1 MKKLILEEDIQKISA
16 TKILEEMRKD
26 GCPRRTSW
34 KKLKGTYKKPIG
46 KEEVERL
53 IAGIQQEIIPDEL
66 DMKTL
71 NEIEK
76 GLIDWLG
83 ERKV

>member
-1 MKKLILEEDIQKISA
+1 MDAS
-16 TKILEEMRKD
+16 RKN
-26 GCPRRTSW
+26 RFW
-34 KKLKGTYKKPIG
+34 KKLKGTYKKSIG

-53 IAGIQQEIIPDEL
+53 IAGIQQEVIPDEL
-66 DMKTL
+66 DIRTL

-76 GLIDWLG
+76 GLIDWSG

>member
-1 MKKLILEEDIQKISA
+1 MAASRKKMFLQ
-16 TKILEEMRKD
+16 
-26 GCPRRTSW
+26 
-34 KKLKGTYKKPIG
+34 KLKGTYKKPIG

-66 DMKTL
+66 DIRTL
-71 NEIEK
+71 DEIEK
-76 GLIDWLG
+76 GTIDWSG

>member
-1 MKKLILEEDIQKISA
+1 MVDSSKKIFLQ
-16 TKILEEMRKD
+16 
-26 GCPRRTSW
+26 
-34 KKLKGTYKKPIG
+34 KLKGTYKKPIG

-76 GLIDWLG
+76 GLIDWSG

>member
-1 MKKLILEEDIQKISA
+1 MAASKKNRFWS
-16 TKILEEMRKD
+16 
-26 GCPRRTSW
+26 
-34 KKLKGTYKKPIG
+34 KLKGTYKKPIG

-66 DMKTL
+66 DIRTL

-76 GLIDWLG
+76 GLIDWSG

>member
-1 MKKLILEEDIQKISA
+1 MAVSKKN
-16 TKILEEMRKD
+16 RF
-26 GCPRRTSW
+26 W

-66 DMKTL
+66 DIRTL

-76 GLIDWLG
+76 GLIDWSG